1 MLLQQK
7 TLQTAKLHHSCYMA
21 FLKELA
27 LAYLTGPFYE
37 LPDDALQQKLF
48 FMGHPWGFFVAMSS
62 LLMCHHSGLSEMTG
76 EAVFNDTVLIISFLW
91 TALFGL

>member
-1 MLLQQK
+1 
-7 TLQTAKLHHSCYMA
+7 MA

-48 FMGHPWGFFVAMSS
+48 FLWDILEG
-62 LLMCHHSGLSEMTG
+62 LHS
-76 EAVFNDTVLIISFLW
+76 
-91 TALFGL
+91 